1 MSSRAQPNRLAR
13 ETSPYLLQHADN
25 PVDWQAW
32 GAEALA
38 QAQREDKPILLSVGY
53 STCHWC
59 HVMAHES
66 FEDADVAALMNR
78 HFVCIKVDREERPDL
93 DQIYQTALQMLSQR
107 GGGWPLTMFLAPD
120 GTPFFGG
127 TYFPKQARYNLP
139 GFSQLLASV
148 AHAWQN
154 QRHDIV
160 EQGVALRAA
169 LAASDEPGAAQ
180 GALDARPIHAA
191 IAGIRQGF
199 DPVYGG
205 FSRPPK
211 FPRPAE
217 LAFLFWSGDPQAR
230 HEVLFTLEKMAQ
242 GGLMDQLG
250 GGFFRYSTDERWS
263 IPHFEKMLYDNG
275 PLLGLYADAWA
286 QTGNALFAEAA
297 EKLVGWLQREM
308 TSPDGLFYAAL
319 DADSEHEE
327 GKFYVWMPAQIEALL
342 TPAEYV
348 VACACWGLGTAPNF
362 EDHAWHLE
370 MLLSVPDAAAQ
381 LKRSHDEVA
390 ALLESARGK
399 LFTARAQRIRPG
411 RDDKVLT
418 SWNALM
424 INGLA
429 RAGRRFGRA
438 DWIRM
443 AQHAADA
450 LRRTVWRD
458 GRLSAS
464 YQQGRAR
471 HNGYLD
477 DTAFLLDALLELLQ
491 ADWRDADMV
500 WARQLAD
507 ALLLHFEDAGGGA
520 STGGFFFTSHD
531 HEQLI
536 HRAKPAHDNAT
547 PSGNG
552 IAAYALMRLG
562 RWLEE
567 PRYQAAAERTLRCF
581 QAGLAEHP
589 TPYPSLLRTLAGVL
603 SPPRVIVLRGPE
615 PEISAWKRAADRAVD
630 DASLLFKLPSD
641 AREIHTNM
649 QKTPQDSVNATICDD
664 VSCLPEIVQ
673 LPDLLAIF
681 SSRVVQ

>member
-1 MSSRAQPNRLAR
+1 MPNRLAL

-32 GAEALA
+32 GPQALA
-38 QAQREDKPILLSVGY
+38 QARDEDKPILLSVGY

-66 FEDADVAALMNR
+66 FEDAAVAALMNQ

-139 GFSQLLASV
+139 GFTQLLNSV
-148 AHAWQN
+148 AQAWQT
-154 QRHDIV
+154 QRADIV
-160 EQGVALRAA
+160 EQGVSLRAA
-169 LAASDEPGAAQ
+169 LAEADAPVAAD
-180 GALDARPIHAA
+180 GVFNAAPIQAA
-191 IAGIRQGF
+191 IAGIQQGF
-199 DPVYGG
+199 DPVFGG
-205 FSRPPK
+205 FSRAPK

-217 LAFLFWSGDPQAR
+217 LEFLFWSGDAEAR
-230 HEVLFTLEKMAQ
+230 RNVLFTLEKMAQ

-286 QTGNALFAEAA
+286 QSKSPLFAEAA
-297 EKLVGWLQREM
+297 EGIVGWIQREM

-327 GKFYVWMPAQIEALL
+327 GKFYVWTPAQIEALL
-342 TPAEYV
+342 TPAEYA
-348 VACACWGLGTAPNF
+348 VARACWGLDTAPNF

-370 MLLSVPDAAAQ
+370 LLAPPPNADA
-381 LKRSHDEVA
+381 S
-390 ALLESARGK
+390 ALLESARAK
-399 LFTARAQRIRPG
+399 LFTAREQRIWPG
-411 RDDKVLT
+411 RDDKVLS

-424 INGLA
+424 IKGLA
-429 RAGRRFGRA
+429 HAGRRFGRA
-438 DWIRM
+438 DWVRQ
-443 AQHAADA
+443 AQNAADA
-450 LRRTVWRD
+450 LHQTVWRE
-458 GRLSAS
+458 GRLFAS
-464 YQQGRAR
+464 YQQGQAR

-477 DTAFLLDALLELLQ
+477 DYAFLLDALLELLQ
-491 ADWRDADMV
+491 ADWRDVDMV

-507 ALLLHFEDAGGGA
+507 ALLLRFEDQAA
-520 STGGFFFTSHD
+520 GGFFFTSHD

-536 HRAKPAHDNAT
+536 HRAKPAYDNAT

-552 IAAYALMRLG
+552 IAAHVLLRLG
-562 RWLEE
+562 RLLDE

-581 QAGLAEHP
+581 QASMHAQP
-589 TPYPSLLRTLAGVL
+589 TPYPGLLRALEGMLV
-603 SPPRVIVLRGPE
+603 PPRVIVLRGPE
-615 PEISAWKRAADRAVD
+615 PEVSEWKKAADGAVD
-630 DASLLFKLPSD
+630 GASMLFKLTSD
-641 AREIHTNM
+641 AREIPTNL
-649 QKTPQDSVNATICDD
+649 QKSPQSSVNASICDD

-673 LPDLLAIF
+673 LPDLLAIL
-681 SSRVVQ
+681 SKRVVQ

>member
-1 MSSRAQPNRLAR
+1 MSNRLAQ

-32 GAEALA
+32 GPDALA
-38 QAQREDKPILLSVGY
+38 QAEQEDKPILLSVGY

-66 FEDADVAALMNR
+66 FEDADVAALMNQ

-139 GFSQLLASV
+139 GFTQLLESV
-148 AHAWQN
+148 AHAWHT
-154 QRHDIV
+154 QRDDIV
-160 EQGVALRAA
+160 EQGVSFRAA
-169 LAASDEPGAAQ
+169 LVQSDAQ
-180 GALDARPIHAA
+180 PTSDGALDPAPIQAA
-191 IAGIRQGF
+191 IAGIQQGF

-205 FSRPPK
+205 FSRAPK

-217 LAFLFWSGDPQAR
+217 LEFLLWSDDPAASAN
-230 HEVLFTLEKMAQ
+230 VLFTLEKMAL

-250 GGFFRYSTDERWS
+250 GGFFRYSTDARWC

-286 QTGNALFAEAA
+286 LTDNPLFAQAA
-297 EKLVGWLQREM
+297 EGIVGWLQREM
-308 TSPDGLFYAAL
+308 TSPEGLFYAAL

-327 GKFYVWMPAQIEALL
+327 GKFYVWTPAQIAALL
-342 TPAEYV
+342 TPAEYA
-348 VACACWGLGTAPNF
+348 VANACFGLEAAPNF
-362 EDHAWHLE
+362 ENHAWHLE
-370 MLLSVPDAAAQ
+370 MLMPLSDAAKQ
-381 LKRSHDEVA
+381 LGVPAEEVA
-390 ALLESARGK
+390 ARLESARAK
-399 LFTARAQRIRPG
+399 LFTARESRIRPG

-424 INGLA
+424 IKGLA
-429 RAGRRFGRA
+429 RAGRRFGRT
-438 DWIRM
+438 DWVRQ
-443 AQHAADA
+443 AQAAADA
-450 LRRTVWRD
+450 LHLTVWSN
-458 GRLSAS
+458 GRLAAS

-477 DTAFLLDALLELLQ
+477 DYAFLLDALLELLQ
-491 ADWRDADMV
+491 ADWRDADLF

-507 ALLLHFEDAGGGA
+507 ALLMHFEDAEV
-520 STGGFFFTSHD
+520 GGFFFTSHD
-531 HEQLI
+531 HEALI
-536 HRAKPAHDNAT
+536 HRAKPGYDNAT

-562 RWLEE
+562 RLLDE
-567 PRYQAAAERTLRCF
+567 PRYQAATERTLRAF
-581 QAGLAEHP
+581 YQAMQAQP
-589 TPYPSLLRTLAGVL
+589 TPYPSLMRALTGVL
-603 SPPRVIVLRGPE
+603 SPPPVIVLRGPE
-615 PEISAWKRAADRAVD
+615 PEVSEWKRAADKAVD
-630 DASLLFKLPSD
+630 DTCLLFKSTSTH
-641 AREIHTNM
+641 REIPTNL
-649 QKTPQDSVNATICDD
+649 QQSPQTSVNASICDN
-664 VSCLPEIVQ
+664 VRCLPEIVQ
-673 LPDLLAIF
+673 LTDLLAIL
-681 SSRVVQ
+681 SNRVVQ

>member
-1 MSSRAQPNRLAR
+1 MSNLLAL

-25 PVDWQAW
+25 PVDWRAW
-32 GAEALA
+32 GPEALA
-38 QAQREDKPILLSVGY
+38 LARAEEKPILLSVGY

-66 FEDADVAALMNR
+66 FEDTEVAALMNQ
-78 HFVCIKVDREERPDL
+78 HFVCIKVDREERPDI

-139 GFSQLLASV
+139 GFTQLLESV

-154 QRHDIV
+154 QRSDIL
-160 EQGVALRAA
+160 EQNVSMRAA
-169 LAASDEPGAAQ
+169 LADADAQ
-180 GALDARPIHAA
+180 PTAEGALDAAPIKAA
-191 IAGIRQGF
+191 IAGIQRGF

-205 FSRPPK
+205 FSRAPK

-217 LAFLFWSGDPQAR
+217 LEFMFWSENDEAR
-230 HEVLFTLEKMAQ
+230 KSVLFTLEKMAL

-275 PLLGLYADAWA
+275 PLLALYADAWA
-286 QTGNALFAEAA
+286 QTDNVLFARAA
-297 EKLVGWLQREM
+297 EGIVDWLQREM
-308 TSPDGLFYAAL
+308 TSPEGLFYAAL

-327 GKFYVWMPAQIEALL
+327 GKFYVWTPEQIEALL
-342 TPAEYV
+342 TPEEY
-348 VACACWGLGTAPNF
+348 ALARLCWGLETAPNF

-370 MLLSVPDAAAQ
+370 MLLGLADAATQ
-381 LKRSHDEVA
+381 LGISQTA
-390 ALLESARGK
+390 ALVRLDSARAK
-399 LFTARAQRIRPG
+399 LFAARESRIRPG

-424 INGLA
+424 IKGLA

-438 DWIRM
+438 DWVNL
-443 AQHAADA
+443 AQAAADA
-450 LRRTVWRD
+450 LFRNVWRE
-458 GRLSAS
+458 GRLAAS

-477 DTAFLLDALLELLQ
+477 DYAFLFDGLLELLQ
-491 ADWRDADMV
+491 AEWRDADLL

-507 ALLLHFEDAGGGA
+507 ALLMHFEDAEF
-520 STGGFFFTSHD
+520 GGFFFTSHD

-536 HRAKPAHDNAT
+536 HRAKPAFDNAT

-552 IAAYALMRLG
+552 IAALGLMRLG
-562 RWLEE
+562 RLLDER
-567 PRYQAAAERTLRCF
+567 RYQVAAERTLRMF
-581 QAGLAEHP
+581 QTGMVEQSTA
-589 TPYPSLLRTLAGVL
+589 YPSLLRTLEGLLV
-603 SPPRVIVLRGPE
+603 PPQVIVLRGPE
-615 PEISAWKRAADRAVD
+615 PEVSAWKRAADKVAGNANV
-630 DASLLFKLPSD
+630 LFKPTSD
-641 AREIHTNM
+641 AREIPTSLR
-649 QKTPQDSVNATICDD
+649 KTVQTTVNATICDS
-664 VSCLPEIVQ
+664 VRCLPEIVQ
-673 LPDLLAIF
+673 LPALLAIL
-681 SSRVVQ
+681 SNRVLQ

>member
-1 MSSRAQPNRLAR
+1 MSNRLAQ

-32 GAEALA
+32 GPDALA
-38 QAQREDKPILLSVGY
+38 QAEQEDKPILLSVGY

-66 FEDADVAALMNR
+66 FEDVDVAALMNQ

-139 GFSQLLASV
+139 GFTQLLESV
-148 AHAWQN
+148 AHAWHT
-154 QRHDIV
+154 QRDDIV
-160 EQGVALRAA
+160 EQGVSFRAA
-169 LAASDEPGAAQ
+169 LVQSDAQ
-180 GALDARPIHAA
+180 PTSDGALDPAPIQAA
-191 IAGIRQGF
+191 IAGIQQGF

-205 FSRPPK
+205 FSRAPK

-217 LAFLFWSGDPQAR
+217 LEFLLWSDDPAASAN
-230 HEVLFTLEKMAQ
+230 VLFTLEKMAL

-250 GGFFRYSTDERWS
+250 GGFFRYSTDARWC

-286 QTGNALFAEAA
+286 LTDNPLFAQAA
-297 EKLVGWLQREM
+297 EGIVGWLQREM
-308 TSPDGLFYAAL
+308 TSPEGLFYAAL

-327 GKFYVWMPAQIEALL
+327 GKFYVWTPAQIAALL
-342 TPAEYV
+342 TPAEYA
-348 VACACWGLGTAPNF
+348 VANACFGLEAAPNF
-362 EDHAWHLE
+362 ENHAWHLE
-370 MLLSVPDAAAQ
+370 MLMPLSDAAKQ
-381 LKRSHDEVA
+381 LGVPAEEVA
-390 ALLESARGK
+390 ARLESARAK
-399 LFTARAQRIRPG
+399 LFTARESRIHPG

-424 INGLA
+424 IKGLA
-429 RAGRRFGRA
+429 RAGRRFGRT
-438 DWIRM
+438 DWVRQ
-443 AQHAADA
+443 AQAAADA
-450 LRRTVWRD
+450 LHLTVWSN
-458 GRLSAS
+458 GRLAAS

-477 DTAFLLDALLELLQ
+477 DYAFLLDALLELLQ
-491 ADWRDADMV
+491 ADWRDADLF

-507 ALLLHFEDAGGGA
+507 ALLMHFEDAEV
-520 STGGFFFTSHD
+520 GGFFFTSHD
-531 HEQLI
+531 HEALI
-536 HRAKPAHDNAT
+536 HRAKPGYDNAT

-562 RWLEE
+562 RLLDE
-567 PRYQAAAERTLRCF
+567 PRYQAATERTLRAF
-581 QAGLAEHP
+581 YQAMQAQP
-589 TPYPSLLRTLAGVL
+589 TPYPSLMRALTGVL
-603 SPPRVIVLRGPE
+603 SPPPVIVLRGPE
-615 PEISAWKRAADRAVD
+615 PEVSEWKRAADKAVD
-630 DASLLFKLPSD
+630 DTCLLFKSTSTH
-641 AREIHTNM
+641 REIPTNL
-649 QKTPQDSVNATICDD
+649 QQSSQTSVNASICDN
-664 VSCLPEIVQ
+664 VRCLPEIVQ
-673 LPDLLAIF
+673 LTDLLAIL
-681 SSRVVQ
+681 SNRVVQ

>member
-1 MSSRAQPNRLAR
+1 MSNRLAQ

-32 GAEALA
+32 GPDALA
-38 QAQREDKPILLSVGY
+38 QAEQEDKPILLSVGY

-66 FEDADVAALMNR
+66 FEDVDVAALMNQ

-139 GFSQLLASV
+139 GFTQLLESV
-148 AHAWQN
+148 AHAWHT
-154 QRHDIV
+154 QRDDIV
-160 EQGVALRAA
+160 EQGVSFRAA
-169 LAASDEPGAAQ
+169 LVQSDAQ
-180 GALDARPIHAA
+180 PTSDGALDPAPIQAA
-191 IAGIRQGF
+191 IAGIQQGF

-205 FSRPPK
+205 FSRAPK

-217 LAFLFWSGDPQAR
+217 LEFLLWSDDPAASAN
-230 HEVLFTLEKMAQ
+230 VLFTLEKMAL

-250 GGFFRYSTDERWS
+250 GGFFRYSTDARWC

-286 QTGNALFAEAA
+286 LTDNPLFAQAA
-297 EKLVGWLQREM
+297 EGIVGWLQREM
-308 TSPDGLFYAAL
+308 TSPEGLFYAAL

-327 GKFYVWMPAQIEALL
+327 GKFYVWTPAQIAALL
-342 TPAEYV
+342 TPAEYA
-348 VACACWGLGTAPNF
+348 VANACFGLEAAPNF
-362 EDHAWHLE
+362 ENHAWHLE
-370 MLLSVPDAAAQ
+370 MLMPLSDAAKQ
-381 LKRSHDEVA
+381 LGVPAEEVA
-390 ALLESARGK
+390 ARLESARAK
-399 LFTARAQRIRPG
+399 LFTARESRIRPG

-424 INGLA
+424 IKGLA
-429 RAGRRFGRA
+429 RAGRRFGRT
-438 DWIRM
+438 DWVRQ
-443 AQHAADA
+443 AQAAADA
-450 LRRTVWRD
+450 LHLTVWSN
-458 GRLSAS
+458 GRLAAS

-477 DTAFLLDALLELLQ
+477 DYAFLLDALLELLQ
-491 ADWRDADMV
+491 ADWRDADLF

-507 ALLLHFEDAGGGA
+507 ALLMHFEDAEV
-520 STGGFFFTSHD
+520 GGFFFTSHD
-531 HEQLI
+531 HEALI
-536 HRAKPAHDNAT
+536 HRAKPGYDNAT

-562 RWLEE
+562 RLLDE
-567 PRYQAAAERTLRCF
+567 PRYQAATERTLRAF
-581 QAGLAEHP
+581 YQAMQAQP
-589 TPYPSLLRTLAGVL
+589 TPYPSLMRALTGVL
-603 SPPRVIVLRGPE
+603 SPPPVIVLRGPE
-615 PEISAWKRAADRAVD
+615 PEVSEWKRAADKAVD
-630 DASLLFKLPSD
+630 DTCLLFKSTSTH
-641 AREIHTNM
+641 REIPTNL
-649 QKTPQDSVNATICDD
+649 QQSPQTSVNASICDN
-664 VSCLPEIVQ
+664 VRCLPEIVQ
-673 LPDLLAIF
+673 LTDLLAIL
-681 SSRVVQ
+681 SNRVVQ

>member
-1 MSSRAQPNRLAR
+1 MSNRLAQ

-32 GAEALA
+32 GPDALA
-38 QAQREDKPILLSVGY
+38 QAEQEDKPILLSVGY

-66 FEDADVAALMNR
+66 FEDADVAALMNQ

-139 GFSQLLASV
+139 GFTQLLESV
-148 AHAWQN
+148 AHAWHT
-154 QRHDIV
+154 QRDDIV
-160 EQGVALRAA
+160 EQGVSFRAA
-169 LAASDEPGAAQ
+169 LVQSDAQ
-180 GALDARPIHAA
+180 PTSDGALDPAPIQAA
-191 IAGIRQGF
+191 IAGIQQGF

-205 FSRPPK
+205 FSRAPK

-217 LAFLFWSGDPQAR
+217 LEFLLWSDDPAASAN
-230 HEVLFTLEKMAQ
+230 VLFTLEKMAL

-250 GGFFRYSTDERWS
+250 GGFFRYSTDARWC

-286 QTGNALFAEAA
+286 LTDNPLFAQAA
-297 EKLVGWLQREM
+297 EGIVGWLQREM
-308 TSPDGLFYAAL
+308 TSPEGLFYAAL

-327 GKFYVWMPAQIEALL
+327 GKFYVWTPAQIAALL
-342 TPAEYV
+342 TPAEYA
-348 VACACWGLGTAPNF
+348 VANACWGLEAAPNF
-362 EDHAWHLE
+362 ENHAWHLE
-370 MLLSVPDAAAQ
+370 MLMPLSDAAKQ
-381 LKRSHDEVA
+381 LGVPAEEVA
-390 ALLESARGK
+390 ARLESARAK
-399 LFTARAQRIRPG
+399 LFTARESRIRPG

-424 INGLA
+424 IKGLA

-438 DWIRM
+438 DWVRQ
-443 AQHAADA
+443 AQAAADA
-450 LRRTVWRD
+450 LHLTVWSN
-458 GRLSAS
+458 GRLAAS

-477 DTAFLLDALLELLQ
+477 DYAFLLDALLELLQ
-491 ADWRDADMV
+491 ADWQDADLF

-507 ALLLHFEDAGGGA
+507 ALLMHFEDAEV
-520 STGGFFFTSHD
+520 GGFFFTSHD
-531 HEQLI
+531 HEALI
-536 HRAKPAHDNAT
+536 HRAKPGYDNAT

-562 RWLEE
+562 RLLDE
-567 PRYQAAAERTLRCF
+567 PRYQAATERTLRAF
-581 QAGLAEHP
+581 YQAMQAQP
-589 TPYPSLLRTLAGVL
+589 TPYPSLMRALTGVL
-603 SPPRVIVLRGPE
+603 SPPPVIVLRGPE
-615 PEISAWKRAADRAVD
+615 PEVSEWKRAADKAVD
-630 DASLLFKLPSD
+630 DTCLLFKSTSTH
-641 AREIHTNM
+641 REIPTNL
-649 QKTPQDSVNATICDD
+649 QQSPQTSVNASICDN
-664 VSCLPEIVQ
+664 VRCLPEIVQ
-673 LPDLLAIF
+673 LTDLLAIL
-681 SSRVVQ
+681 SNRVVQ